1 MSVVVGFDVNRKKRT
16 ETLRYFNQG
25 IKDKVNRNIEENE
38 ILLPKPTAIAIGNI
52 QVEEINVFF
61 DMKTKQN
68 LYPLK

>member
-1 MSVVVGFDVNRKKRT
+1 MSVVVGFDVNIKKRT
-16 ETLRYFNQG
+16 EALRHFNQG
-25 IKDKVNRNIEENE
+25 MKDKVNRNIEENE

>member
-1 MSVVVGFDVNRKKRT
+1 M
-16 ETLRYFNQG
+16 
-25 IKDKVNRNIEENE
+25 KDKVNRNIEENE
-38 ILLPKPTAIAIGNI
+38 ILLPKPTAIAIGSI